1 MGLFSKISSKTEAK
15 VLHRDGSHA
24 YPKELP
30 PKDERP
36 HIDPSAP
43 TPSPAEDIHAEDFA
57 HRQDFRRSQS
67 ARRSDLRHELPIPDE
82 SEARIGGQQRY
93 YAREQQQRRRGKS
106 TWTEQRPDQL
116 HEFAEPDHRAST
128 EAERA
133 AQTTQTSHRQEPDD
147 YNSVDNLVDPGQ
159 HSHHLCFHGPQDA
172 QTKAG
177 VERQDETAP
186 DLSMHD
192 IRRTTG
198 VVMGARTARE
208 RDHGPVKI
216 GAANIKHVHRKK
228 SDRERK
234 EGEVRSERDN
244 VDNVDQERSATE
256 GGNQVVQ
263 ASDLEHDHAQRPY
276 DSGEMSTGAMTGH
289 PVKVS
294 PQQDDQMDLGQH
306 YLGAR
311 RDLEKMAV
319 AGI

>member
-1 MGLFSKISSKTEAK
+1 MGLFSKISSKIEAK

-67 ARRSDLRHELPIPDE
+67 ARYSDLRHELPVPDE
-82 SEARIGGQQRY
+82 GETRIGGQQRY
-93 YAREQQQRRRGKS
+93 YAREQQQQRRRESAGN
-106 TWTEQRPDQL
+106 EQRSDQL
-116 HEFAEPDHRAST
+116 HESAEPHRGEST
-128 EAERA
+128 EAERPA
-133 AQTTQTSHRQEPDD
+133 HTTQTSHRQESNDHHP
-147 YNSVDNLVDPGQ
+147 VDNLVDPGQ

-172 QTKAG
+172 RANAG
-177 VERQDETAP
+177 VETQDGSAADFP
-186 DLSMHD
+186 MHD
-192 IRRTTG
+192 IGRATG

-216 GAANIKHVHRKK
+216 GAANIKHIHRKK

-234 EGEVRSERDN
+234 EGEVRSERDILEHSEP
-244 VDNVDQERSATE
+244 ERSGSE
-256 GGNQVVQ
+256 GGDQVLQ
-263 ASDLEHDHAQRPY
+263 ASGLEHDIAKRQCDGR
-276 DSGEMSTGAMTGH
+276 EMSAGAMTGQ
-289 PVKVS
+289 PVEES
-294 PQQDDQMDLGQH
+294 PQQDDQIDLGQH

-311 RDLEKMAV
+311 TDLEKMAV